1 MKNLYDSQPFAG
13 SEGNITK
20 QTIKPK
26 NDMITNHINQ
36 LGDVF
41 FKYDKLISETRKVP
55 QKRKKSS
62 RAGRFKE

>member
-13 SEGNITK
+13 SEGNINK
-20 QTIKPK
+20 QTVKPK

-55 QKRKKSS
+55 
-62 RAGRFKE
+62 